1 MRVLTLNVWGRNGP
15 WEKRRAALREGFR
28 ALAPD
33 LVALQELIAADG
45 YDEAADLLGADF
57 HVAHAKR
64 RENGSGI
71 TLASR
76 FPIRATH
83 ELDLGVTPRV
93 GSFPAAALIAE
104 IDAPAPFGPVLFV
117 NHLPSWELAFE
128 RERELQAA
136 AAARA
141 IEALVRDRGPHVVV
155 SGDLDADP
163 TASSIRFWTGRT
175 SLDGMSV
182 CYRDAWESA
191 HPDEPGHTF
200 TRRNANMR
208 DWDWPFGRIDYVF
221 VRCGL
226 HGGPTLRIDRCAL
239 AFDAP
244 IGGVYASDHFGVVAD
259 VSVPASDSRVG

>member
-64 RENGSGI
+64 RE
-71 TLASR
+71 T
-76 FPIRATH
+76 
-83 ELDLGVTPRV
+83 
-93 GSFPAAALIAE
+93 AALIAE
-104 IDAPAPFGPVLFV
+104 IDAPAPFGPLLFV

-136 AAARA
+136 AAVRA

-191 HPDEPGHTF
+191 HPDGPGHTF

-259 VSVPASDSRVG
+259 LSVPASDRRAG